1 MFYHLL
7 TQHGTV
13 ISISTVQIVKNLE
26 LATSNMTEIYR
37 SFYAKIH
44 EVLKLVDR
52 DYVGNNPSP
61 EYWSGIMD
69 EDKDF
74 YEEFQQV
81 YNDRNI
87 PEADES
93 TP

>member
-1 MFYHLL
+1 
-7 TQHGTV
+7 
-13 ISISTVQIVKNLE
+13 
-26 LATSNMTEIYR
+26 MTEIYR

-61 EYWSGIMD
+61 EYWSVIMD